1 MNKNAPAGNHPRVAR
16 PDPLA
21 DCPLNAAF
29 LAVGGRWKLTIL
41 YWLGRE
47 PHQFRQ
53 LQRRVAP
60 VSHKVLVEQL
70 RELEAHDLVRR
81 EATGPVPAPVRY
93 MLTEY
98 GETLRPLIETVRIW
112 GESHLARSRARPAE
126 ETPLMCA
133 TPLETYISDESSPGK

>member
-1 MNKNAPAGNHPRVAR
+1 MNKNAPAGNQPRSPR

-29 LAVGGRWKLTIL
+29 LAVGGKWKLTIL

-53 LQRRVAP
+53 LQRRAAP

-70 RELEAHDLVRR
+70 RELEAQGLVSR
-81 EATGPVPAPVRY
+81 ESSGAVPAPVRY
-93 MLTEY
+93 ALTGY

-112 GESHLARSRARPAE
+112 GEQHLARTRTKPAI

-133 TPLETYISDESSPGK
+133 APLPSRKPR

>member
-1 MNKNAPAGNHPRVAR
+1 MNKNAPAGNRPPSAR

-29 LAVGGRWKLTIL
+29 VAVGGKWKLTIL

-70 RELEAHDLVRR
+70 RELEAQDLVRR
-81 EATGPVPAPVRY
+81 EPSGPVPSPVRY
-93 MLTEY
+93 LLTEY
-98 GETLRPLIETVRIW
+98 GESLRPLIETVRIW
-112 GESHLARSRARPAE
+112 GERHLARSRARPVE
-126 ETPLMCA
+126 DTPLLCA
-133 TPLETYISDESSPGK
+133 APLEPDVRR

>member
-1 MNKNAPAGNHPRVAR
+1 MNKNAPAGNHARLSR

-21 DCPLNAAF
+21 DCPLNATF
-29 LAVGGRWKLTIL
+29 LAIGGKWKLTIL

-70 RELEAHDLVRR
+70 RELEAHDLVWR
-81 EATGPVPAPVRY
+81 ETSGPVPSPVRY
-93 MLTEY
+93 MLSQY
-98 GETLRPLIETVRIW
+98 GETLRPLIENVRIW
-112 GESHLARSRARPAE
+112 GESHLARSRARPDV
-126 ETPLMCA
+126 ETPLMCGA
-133 TPLETYISDESSPGK
+133 PLE

>member
-1 MNKNAPAGNHPRVAR
+1 MSKNAPAGNRPLSAQ

-21 DCPLNAAF
+21 ECPLNAAF
-29 LAVGGRWKLTIL
+29 VAIGGKWKLTIL

-53 LQRRVAP
+53 LQRRAAP

-70 RELEAHDLVRR
+70 RELEAQDLVRR
-81 EATGPVPAPVRY
+81 EANGPVPAPVRY

-98 GETLRPLIETVRIW
+98 GETLRPLIEAVRLW
-112 GESHLARSRARPAE
+112 GERHLARSRGARSGE
-126 ETPLMCA
+126 ETP
-133 TPLETYISDESSPGK
+133 

>member
-1 MNKNAPAGNHPRVAR
+1 MNKNAPGGNRPRLAR

-29 LAVGGRWKLTIL
+29 VAIGGKWKLTIL

-60 VSHKVLVEQL
+60 VSHKVLIEQL
-70 RELEAHDLVRR
+70 RELEAQDLIRR
-81 EATGPVPAPVRY
+81 ETNGAVPSPVRY

-98 GETLRPLIETVRIW
+98 GETLRPLIETVRVW
-112 GESHLARSRARPAE
+112 GEHHLARLRARPAE
-126 ETPLMCA
+126 ETSLMCA
-133 TPLETYISDESSPGK
+133 APLEQCS

>member
-1 MNKNAPAGNHPRVAR
+1 MNKNAPAGNRPRSAR

-29 LAVGGRWKLTIL
+29 VAVGGRWKLTIL

-53 LQRRVAP
+53 LQRRAAP

-133 TPLETYISDESSPGK
+133 APLETYISDESSPGK

>member
-1 MNKNAPAGNHPRVAR
+1 MNKNAPAGNRPHLA

-29 LAVGGRWKLTIL
+29 VAVGGKWKLTIL
-41 YWLGRE
+41 YWLARE

-53 LQRRVAP
+53 LQRRAAP
-60 VSHKVLVEQL
+60 VSHKVLIEQL
-70 RELEAHDLVRR
+70 RELEAQDLIRR
-81 EATGPVPAPVRY
+81 ETSGAVPSPVRY

-98 GETLRPLIETVRIW
+98 GETLRPLMETVRVW
-112 GESHLARSRARPAE
+112 GERHLARSRARPAE

-133 TPLETYISDESSPGK
+133 APLERDIRR

>member
-1 MNKNAPAGNHPRVAR
+1 MNKKAPAGNRPRLAR

-21 DCPLNAAF
+21 DCPLNATFIAI
-29 LAVGGRWKLTIL
+29 GGRWKLTIL

-47 PHQFRQ
+47 SHQFRQ
-53 LQRRVAP
+53 LQRRVTP

-81 EATGPVPAPVRY
+81 ETSGPVPAPVRY

-98 GETLRPLIETVRIW
+98 GETLRPLIETARIW
-112 GESHLARSRARPAE
+112 GERHLARSRARPAQ
-126 ETPLMCA
+126 ETHLMCA
-133 TPLETYISDESSPGK
+133 GTLEL

>member
-1 MNKNAPAGNHPRVAR
+1 MNKNAPAGNRPRSAR

-29 LAVGGRWKLTIL
+29 VAVGGKWKLTIL

-53 LQRRVAP
+53 LQRRAAP

-70 RELEAHDLVRR
+70 RELEAQDLVRR
-81 EATGPVPAPVRY
+81 EISGPVPSPVRY
-93 MLTEY
+93 MLSEY

-112 GESHLARSRARPAE
+112 GEAHLARSRARPAE

-133 TPLETYISDESSPGK
+133 APLESHIRR

>member
-1 MNKNAPAGNHPRVAR
+1 MNKNAPAGNHPRTAR

-29 LAVGGRWKLTIL
+29 VAVGGKWKLTIL

-60 VSHKVLVEQL
+60 CRTKCSPSSFASWRLTISCGE
-70 RELEAHDLVRR
+70 R
-81 EATGPVPAPVRY
+81 PAA
-93 MLTEY
+93 LL
-98 GETLRPLIETVRIW
+98 LRP
-112 GESHLARSRARPAE
+112 
-126 ETPLMCA
+126 CA
-133 TPLETYISDESSPGK
+133 TR

>member
-1 MNKNAPAGNHPRVAR
+1 MSKNAPAGNRPRSTR

-29 LAVGGRWKLTIL
+29 VAIGGKWKLTIL

-53 LQRRVAP
+53 LQRRIAP
-60 VSHKVLVEQL
+60 VSHKVLFEQL
-70 RELEAHDLVRR
+70 RELEAQDLIRR
-81 EATGPVPAPVRY
+81 ETNGPVPAPVRY

-112 GESHLARSRARPAE
+112 GERHLARTRVKSTR
-126 ETPLMCA
+126 ETSLMCA
-133 TPLETYISDESSPGK
+133 TPLEP

>member
-1 MNKNAPAGNHPRVAR
+1 MNKNAPAGNHPRTAR

-29 LAVGGRWKLTIL
+29 VAVGGKWKLTIL

-60 VSHKVLVEQL
+60 VSHKVLTEQL
-70 RELEAHDLVRR
+70 RELEAHHLVRR
-81 EATGPVPAPVRY
+81 EASGPAPAPVRY
-93 MLTEY
+93 TLTEY
-98 GETLRPLIETVRIW
+98 GETLRPVIEAVRIW
-112 GESHLARSRARPAE
+112 GERHLARSRARPTE
-126 ETPLMCA
+126 ETSLMCTA
-133 TPLETYISDESSPGK
+133 PLAPAAAK

>member
-1 MNKNAPAGNHPRVAR
+1 MNKNAPAGNR
-16 PDPLA
+16 PCSASLDPLA

-29 LAVGGRWKLTIL
+29 VAVGGKWKLTIL
-41 YWLGRE
+41 YWLARE

-53 LQRRVAP
+53 LQRRAAP

-70 RELEAHDLVRR
+70 RELEAQDLIRR
-81 EATGPVPAPVRY
+81 EPTGAVPLPVRY

-112 GESHLARSRARPAE
+112 GERHLARSRARPAE
-126 ETPLMCA
+126 ETPLMCTA
-133 TPLETYISDESSPGK
+133 PLERDVGH

>member
-1 MNKNAPAGNHPRVAR
+1 MNKNAPAGNR
-16 PDPLA
+16 PCSASRDPLT

-29 LAVGGRWKLTIL
+29 VAVGGKWKLTIL
-41 YWLGRE
+41 YWLARE

-53 LQRRVAP
+53 LQRRAAP

-70 RELEAHDLVRR
+70 RELEAQDLIRR
-81 EATGPVPAPVRY
+81 ETTGAVPSPVRY

-98 GETLRPLIETVRIW
+98 GETLRPLIETVRVW
-112 GESHLARSRARPAE
+112 GERHLARSRARPTE

-133 TPLETYISDESSPGK
+133 APLGRDIGG

>member
-1 MNKNAPAGNHPRVAR
+1 MNKNAPAGNRPSLAR

-29 LAVGGRWKLTIL
+29 VAVGGKWKLTIL

-70 RELEAHDLVRR
+70 RELEAQDLVRR
-81 EATGPVPAPVRY
+81 EIGGPVPAPVRY

-98 GETLRPLIETVRIW
+98 GETLRPLIEVVRIW
-112 GESHLARSRARPAE
+112 GERHLARSGARPAE
-126 ETPLMCA
+126 ETPLMCTA
-133 TPLETYISDESSPGK
+133 SLGPEVTFSSKNA

>member
-1 MNKNAPAGNHPRVAR
+1 MNKNAPAGNRPHASR

-29 LAVGGRWKLTIL
+29 LAVGGKWKLTIL

-70 RELEAHDLVRR
+70 RELEAQDLVRR
-81 EATGPVPAPVRY
+81 EPSGPVPAPVRY

-112 GESHLARSRARPAE
+112 GERHLARSRVRPSE
-126 ETPLMCA
+126 ETSLMCA
-133 TPLETYISDESSPGK
+133 ASLDL

>member
-1 MNKNAPAGNHPRVAR
+1 MNKNAPAGNHAGSLR

-29 LAVGGRWKLTIL
+29 KAVGGRWKLTIL
-41 YWLGRE
+41 YWVGRE

-53 LQRRVAP
+53 LQRRLAP

-70 RELEAHDLVRR
+70 RELETHDLVRR
-81 EATGPVPAPVRY
+81 ESRGPLPSPVRY

-112 GESHLARSRARPAE
+112 GEGHLARSRARSTD

-133 TPLETYISDESSPGK
+133 APLEH

>member
-1 MNKNAPAGNHPRVAR
+1 MNKNAPGGNRPRLAR

-29 LAVGGRWKLTIL
+29 VAIGGKWKLTIL

-53 LQRRVAP
+53 LQRRAAP
-60 VSHKVLVEQL
+60 VSHKVLIEQL
-70 RELEAHDLVRR
+70 RELEAQDLIRR
-81 EATGPVPAPVRY
+81 ETSGGVPSPVRY

-98 GETLRPLIETVRIW
+98 GETLRPLIETVRAW
-112 GESHLARSRARPAE
+112 GEHHLARSRARPAE
-126 ETPLMCA
+126 QTSLMCA
-133 TPLETYISDESSPGK
+133 APLERDVRR